1 MGTTEPQIRVANS
14 RLRVGRFS
22 QAGDA
27 VTLTQA
33 DATTCGAACLLAA
46 RLLIDGQERRRLGR
60 VLEAGRALE
69 TGGAPDAG
77 PGTGALLAEALNL
90 RQKTLQ
96 RTINSAGLWLASW
109 PRALGSTPWAVARAM
124 SMTGA
129 ASAKP
134 LPAGSAAPAGP
145 GAPDASP
152 APASPGRPGQPMR
165 YEVRWVRDHG
175 PHWPAQVEKMRRH
188 LARGRPVLLLT
199 GGPLGLDRGAPG
211 LAGLSARMCGSLVVP
226 RHYVLALPWALI
238 GQRDP
243 GPGAAHLY
251 EPGSGSVRALDLLA
265 ARDPRSP
272 GPRQLGGWPRILA
285 LLNPADPD

>member
-1 MGTTEPQIRVANS
+1 MVATEPRIRVANS

-46 RLLIDGQERRRLGR
+46 RLLLDDQEGRRLGR
-60 VLEAGRALE
+60 ALDRDVSP
-69 TGGAPDAG
+69 GARSA
-77 PGTGALLAEALNL
+77 TGALLIEALNR
-90 RQKTLQ
+90 RQKALQ
-96 RTINSAGLWLASW
+96 RTINRARGGAGLWLASW

-124 SMTGA
+124 STTGA
-129 ASAKP
+129 ASAKL

-145 GAPDASP
+145 GAPDASS
-152 APASPGRPGQPMR
+152 APASPVGPGRAMR

-175 PHWPAQVEKMRRH
+175 PHWPEQVEEMRRQ
-188 LARGRPVLLLT
+188 LARGRPALLLT

-211 LAGLSARMCGSLVVP
+211 LAGLSARVCGSLVVP
-226 RHYVLALPWALI
+226 RHYVLALPWSLI
-238 GQRDP
+238 GQHDP

-285 LLNPADPD
+285 LLTPAEPY

>member
-1 MGTTEPQIRVANS
+1 MAPVAATELQIRVANS
-14 RLRVGRFS
+14 RLRVGQFS

-46 RLLIDGQERRRLGR
+46 RLLFDDQERRRLGR
-60 VLEAGRALE
+60 ALAAGRAMDS
-69 TGGAPDAG
+69 GAPGASAH
-77 PGTGALLAEALNL
+77 TGALLAQALNR
-90 RQKTLQ
+90 RQKALQ
-96 RTINSAGLWLASW
+96 RTINRAQGGAGPRLVPW

-124 SMTGA
+124 STTA
-129 ASAKP
+129 V
-134 LPAGSAAPAGP
+134 
-145 GAPDASP
+145 
-152 APASPGRPGQPMR
+152 R
-165 YEVRWVRDHG
+165 YHVSWVRDHG
-175 PHWPAQVEKMRRH
+175 PHWPEQVEEMRRQ

-211 LAGLSARMCGSLVVP
+211 LAGLSARVCGSLVVP
-226 RHYVLALPWALI
+226 RHYVLALPWSLI

-285 LLNPADPD
+285 LLAPAEPD

>member
-1 MGTTEPQIRVANS
+1 MVVTEPRIRVANS

-27 VTLTQA
+27 VTMTQA

-46 RLLIDGQERRRLGR
+46 RLLLDDQEGRRLGR
-60 VLEAGRALE
+60 ALDR
-69 TGGAPDAG
+69 GVSPGARPT
-77 PGTGALLAEALNL
+77 TGALLAEALNR

-109 PRALGSTPWAVARAM
+109 PRALGSTPWAVGRAM
-124 SMTGA
+124 STTGA

-145 GAPDASP
+145 RAPDASP
-152 APASPGRPGQPMR
+152 APASPVRPGRAMR

-175 PHWPAQVEKMRRH
+175 PHWPEQVEEMRRQ
-188 LARGRPVLLLT
+188 LARGRPALLLT
-199 GGPLGLDRGAPG
+199 GGPLRLDRGAPG
-211 LAGLSARMCGSLVVP
+211 LAGLSARACGSLVVP

-243 GPGAAHLY
+243 GPGAVHLY

-265 ARDPRSP
+265 PRDPRSP

-285 LLNPADPD
+285 LLTPAEPD